1 MDYRTCTAG
10 ECENAATELQLCPRH
25 HLIQQRYGTTTLPE
39 LVEECINCGDP
50 TPKRRNGPRA
60 HYCST
65 PCRRRVNS
73 AVVHGNARAKAL
85 AERTPNPCSWCG
97 EPLPAN
103 AARQTRFH
111 PDCRTAYRNTLPR
124 DSAVKQ
130 CTIDDCERPLRAR
143 GMCSMH
149 WKRWGRATGRIKAE
163 PWDDRRRD
171 NYHRRRARL
180 NGATNGDK
188 VLRATLIARD
198 NGQCQLCGHTIDL
211 TLTYP
216 HPRSA
221 SIDHRI
227 PISKGGEH
235 SMANTQLS
243 CLECNVRKSDRIV
256 PAA

>member
-1 MDYRTCTAG
+1 MDYRTCTVD

-25 HLIQQRYGTTTLPE
+25 HLIHQRYGTTTLPE

-73 AVVHGNARAKAL
+73 AVVHGNARAKTL
-85 AERTPNPCSWCG
+85 AERTPSPCSWCG

-111 PDCRTAYRNTLPR
+111 PDCRTAYRNAQPS
-124 DSAVKQ
+124 DSATEQ
-130 CTIDDCERPLRAR
+130 CTIDDCDRPMRAR
-143 GMCSMH
+143 DMCSMH
-149 WKRWGRATGRIKAE
+149 WKRWGRQAGIIKSE
-163 PWDDRRRD
+163 PWDDRRR
-171 NYHRRRARL
+171 NNHHRRRARMK
-180 NGATNGDK
+180 GAPNGDR
-188 VLRATLIARD
+188 VMRAALIDRD

-211 TLTYP
+211 ALTFP

-227 PISKGGEH
+227 PLSKGGEH

-243 CLECNVRKSDRIV
+243 CLVCNMRKSDRIEE
-256 PAA
+256 AA

>member
-180 NGATNGDK
+180 HGATNGDK
-188 VLRATLIARD
+188 ALRATLIARD